1 MILISVQLK
10 YWTVFNC
17 RASVPGMG
25 RRSDH
30 SREELRALI
39 VTEGH
44 RQMAEVGFAKF
55 SAREVAK
62 AIGYSIGTLYNVFG
76 SYDQLILAINGRTLD
91 LWLADLEGK
100 LDGLSSRRLPAAI
113 DAYFDF
119 ALGQRNAWTA
129 LYDFRLPESEVMPED
144 YRIKVTAITEVVVRE
159 IRSELPA
166 EHAGEAPALAR
177 SLLATVHGHC
187 YFALN
192 GTFALLGEQDP
203 LAAALDR
210 VDDALAR
217 FKS

>member
-1 MILISVQLK
+1 
-10 YWTVFNC
+10 
-17 RASVPGMG
+17 MG

-30 SREELRALI
+30 SRGELRELI
-39 VTEGH
+39 VAEGH
-44 RQMAEVGFAKF
+44 RQMSEVGFARF

-62 AIGYSIGTLYNVFG
+62 RIGYSIGTLYNVFG

-91 LWLADLEGK
+91 LWLVDLEVR
-100 LDGLSSRRLPAAI
+100 LVGLSEGRLHTAVG
-113 DAYFDF
+113 AYFEF
-119 ALGQRNAWTA
+119 ALRHRQAWTA

-144 YRIKVTAITEVVVRE
+144 YQRKVTAITEVVVRE
-159 IRSELPA
+159 IAAALPA
-166 EHAGEAPALAR
+166 EHRDKAPALAR

-192 GTFALLGEQDP
+192 GTFALLGEEHP

-217 FKS
+217 YR

>member
-1 MILISVQLK
+1 
-10 YWTVFNC
+10 
-17 RASVPGMG
+17 MG

-39 VTEGH
+39 VAEGH
-44 RQMAEVGFAKF
+44 RQMVEVGFAKF

-62 AIGYSIGTLYNVFG
+62 AIGYSIGTIYNVFG
-76 SYDQLILAINGRTLD
+76 SYDQLILAINGETLD
-91 LWLADLEGK
+91 RWLADLEAHLEGREQ
-100 LDGLSSRRLPAAI
+100 DRLRAAI

-129 LYDFRLPESEVMPED
+129 LYDFRLPENEIMPED

-159 IRSELPA
+159 IRSELPPKHVA
-166 EHAGEAPALAR
+166 QAPALAR

-192 GTFALLGEQDP
+192 GTFALLGEQNP

-217 FKS
+217 FRS